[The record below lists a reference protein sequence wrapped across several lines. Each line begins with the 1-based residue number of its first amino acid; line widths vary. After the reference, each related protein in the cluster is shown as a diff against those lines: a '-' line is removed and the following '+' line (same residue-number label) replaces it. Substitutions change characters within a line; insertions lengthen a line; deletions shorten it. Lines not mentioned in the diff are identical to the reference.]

1 MAGGPMRVPR
11 PRVRAVVALVATT
24 AAAGCHSYRPV
35 SSAAVAVRDEVQV
48 TLTPEG
54 SRALVPVLGPGVRM
68 VEGVVRE
75 RQGDGAV
82 VLTGTQLLLEDGDRR
97 PGPRAPV
104 VIAADAVARSDRRTL
119 DRGRTRLTVAAIAG
133 GFTAVVV
140 SVLRSTRFRGQGQT
154 GQGPGVPE

>member
-1 MAGGPMRVPR
+1 VGQV
-11 PRVRAVVALVATT
+11 VRLVAASVWVA
-24 AAAGCHSYRPV
+24 AAAGCHRYRPV
-35 SSAAVAVRDEVQV
+35 TAAAVAPRDEVQLQ
-48 TLTPEG
+48 LTPEG
-54 SRALVPVLGPGVRM
+54 SRGLVPVLGPGVQM

-75 RQGDGAV
+75 RQGDGAL
-82 VLTGTQLLLEDGDRR
+82 VLTGTQLVLEDGDRR
-97 PGPRAPV
+97 SGPRAPV
-104 VIAADAVARSDRRTL
+104 VIAAGAIARCDRRTL